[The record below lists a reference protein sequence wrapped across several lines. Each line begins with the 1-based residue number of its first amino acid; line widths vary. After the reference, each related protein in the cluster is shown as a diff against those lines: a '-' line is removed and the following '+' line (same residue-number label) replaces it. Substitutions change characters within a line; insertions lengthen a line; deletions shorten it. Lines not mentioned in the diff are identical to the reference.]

1 MGPEESLALHNYLL
15 IRPVLLL
22 FTSDTHLRISYHG
35 DDGSDTFTINFP
47 RPALLTRWATVLE
60 HFRERAAEPRALE
73 SGSFHSD
80 LPPPAYYSPLPE
92 YTSSSSSSLYAP
104 PMERQSPLN
113 TPLSAPPLYTPA
125 ESFIASPSPSQYPCR
140 PVMNTRLS
148 ESSIGL
154 EDQDTLLPHEQ
165 DENESFDSEEAT
177 DKKRILSTQSIKRA
191 YALVSAMATGPAI
204 YQSLAFLSIC
214 LYLTY
219 LGTSH
224 RIFLLGEED
233 VIKSV

>member
-1 MGPEESLALHNYLL
+1 MSDSRGDTLPLRNYLL
-15 IRPVLLL
+15 ICTASLYSIP
-22 FTSDTHLRISYHG
+22 DTQLRISYHG

-60 HFRERAAEPRALE
+60 HFRERATEPRALE
-73 SGSFHSD
+73 STLLHSD

-113 TPLSAPPLYTPA
+113 TPRSSPPLYTPSD
-125 ESFIASPSPSQYPCR
+125 SFTSSPSQYPCR
-140 PVMNTRLS
+140 PVLTTSLS
-148 ESSIGL
+148 ASTIGL
-154 EDQDTLLPHEQ
+154 EGQYTLSSEEQ
-165 DENESFDSEEAT
+165 DEDASFESEDGT
-177 DKKRILSTQSIKRA
+177 DKTRIISTQSIKRA

-219 LGTSH
+219 LGISH
-224 RIFLLGEED
+224 RNTLLGEED
-233 VIKSV
+233 LTNSI